1 MPYTKRKV
9 HHGRADDL
17 LDYIMDEEKTDGGLL
32 ITGLNC
38 NPDLAKTE
46 FINTALKNDSGTRVA
61 YHLIQSF
68 CPLDDIT
75 PEQAHEIG
83 VRLCKELY
91 PHFQTVVTTHID
103 RGHIHNHIAINAV
116 ALDGHKLNDKLSDK
130 KEGLYAYKSKSDE
143 IAAEYGCYILPEF
156 KFDNKGKKKQS
167 DMYRAYKHQT
177 WRQQIISDMNELKLK
192 SSSFN
197 EFIINLFDKG
207 YDIKYGKYISVKPQ
221 GKERFVRLKTLSE
234 EYSED
239 NLRLYFNG
247 KVPEYDY
254 KYNRRFTENEINEK
268 YVDYYN
274 ELQISLQLT
283 ASVAIK
289 GGRYPTFQ
297 RTRKVADVR
306 RQQLEDM
313 LNTLEKNNINN
324 FDELENK
331 IRDCRRKIRD
341 ANRAIQKEQYINKG
355 VLERI
360 EKAQAFISLKSTYD
374 YAMYY
379 KSLDSEYE
387 LPPECKLY
395 EQLSNELGITTVN
408 EANEIIKSSG
418 QLRKHFNQLRSE
430 VYDMQQ
436 ELYQYDLFKEQQLL
450 NSDAFIHN
458 IKVGNNRIDY
468 ANSTDTHW
476 CINLPYCDYYVM
488 FDKTLATF
496 NHKYGYNT
504 LFLVDDA
511 IYQIY
516 KKSENGALEKEIT
529 LNGTQLD
536 DYVAELKLH
545 NIEQHKE
552 KEK

>member
-1 MPYTKRKV
+1 MPYTKRKA

-32 ITGLNC
+32 ITGINC

-46 FINTALKNDSGTRVA
+46 FVNNALKNDSGTRVA

-91 PHFQTVVTTHID
+91 PNFQSVVTTHID
-103 RGHIHNHIAINAV
+103 RGHIHNHIALNAV
-116 ALDGHKLNDKLSDK
+116 ALDGHKLNDKRSDS
-130 KEGLYAYKSKSDE
+130 KEGLYAYQRTSDT
-143 IAAEYGCYILPEF
+143 IAAEYGCYIMPEI
-156 KFDNKGKKKQS
+156 KYKINGKKV
-167 DMYRAYKHQT
+167 DMYRTYKHQT
-177 WRQQIISDMNELKLK
+177 WKQQVILDMDELKLK
-192 SSSFN
+192 ASSFN
-197 EFIINLFDKG
+197 EFIVGLFDKG

-221 GKERFVRLKTLSE
+221 GKERFVRLKTLSD

-254 KYNRRFTENEINEK
+254 KYNRKFTENKINEK
-268 YVDYYN
+268 YIEYYN

-297 RTRKVADVR
+297 RTRKIADIR
-306 RQQLEDM
+306 RQQLADM
-313 LNTLEKNNINN
+313 LNTLEKNSINN
-324 FDELENK
+324 FDDLEIKIRACRKNIREANKEIIKEQYENK
-331 IRDCRRKIRD
+331 I
-341 ANRAIQKEQYINKG
+341 

-360 EKAQAFISLKSTYD
+360 EKAQEFIGLKSTYD

-379 KSLDSEYE
+379 KSLDSKYE
-387 LPPECKLY
+387 LPLECELY
-395 EQLSNELGITTVN
+395 EQLSNELGITTVD

-430 VYDMQQ
+430 VYDLQQ

-450 NSDAFIHN
+450 KSDAFIHN

-488 FDKTLATF
+488 IDKTLATY

-516 KKSENGALEKEIT
+516 KKSENGVLEKEIT

-536 DYVAELKLH
+536 EYVAELKQQ